1 MRPGKI
7 AVKRRVWIGLA
18 FAIAVTI
25 GWWAWTRAKK
35 EAVVVTVP
43 APQPF
48 VRLVSTAGTGANA
61 VLREQTQL
69 FDPQPLFFPTEWNYG
84 QRALPQSVRR
94 QPGQVFG
101 SFGANLIFGEESLK
115 AYGTEAIAV
124 PDRLADVV
132 VQGNEAPFDGMGQ
145 IDVQRPALAA
155 REGFIEVRELD
166 RGRIIVAQALNGL
179 KMSGADFSP
188 AEFLV
193 VVGIAGMIGEPI
205 VVSGSGREEVDFLL
219 RSYLVKTFRLGERLN
234 PGRYRVLV
242 GP

>member
-1 MRPGKI
+1 MRIGTI
-7 AVKRRVWIGLA
+7 DVKRRVWIGLA
-18 FAIAVTI
+18 FALAVTL

-35 EAVVVTVP
+35 EAVAVAVR

-48 VRLVSTAGTGANA
+48 VRLIGADAAGGNA

-84 QRALPQSVRR
+84 QRALPGSVRR

-101 SFGANLIFGEESLK
+101 SFGANLVFGEQTLK
-115 AYGTEAIAV
+115 AYGTEATAA
-124 PDRLADVV
+124 PERLADVV
-132 VQGNEAPFDGMGQ
+132 VQGNEAPLDGMGQ
-145 IDVQRPALAA
+145 VDVQRPALAS
-155 REGFIEVRELD
+155 REGFLEVQEFQ
-166 RGRIIVAQALNGL
+166 RGKTFVSQALNGL
-179 KMSGADFSP
+179 NIPRVDFSP

-193 VVGIAGMIGEPI
+193 VVGIAGLVGEPI
-205 VVSGSGREEVDFLL
+205 VVSGSGREDIDVLL
-219 RSYLVKTFRLGERLN
+219 RSYLVKTFRIGERLN